1 MFPSAYGPG
10 VVCVAALSGVAVVAW
25 SPACKASTDCCS
37 LSASAFSADCV
48 TALSSSAVAGW
59 SPASEASTIV
69 AGICPPDAI
78 TFDYV
83 QQRTDAP
90 YEAVQADA
98 GASYVEEYRFDVSKL
113 EPLVAAPHSPD
124 NRKKAAECSN
134 VNIDRVYI
142 G

>member
-1 MFPSAYGPG
+1 MGLTG
-10 VVCVAALSGVAVVAW
+10 VCVYA
-25 SPACKASTDCCS
+25 
-37 LSASAFSADCV
+37 
-48 TALSSSAVAGW
+48 
-59 SPASEASTIV
+59 

-90 YEAVQADA
+90 FEAVHADA
-98 GASYVEEYRFDVSKL
+98 GASYVEEYRFDVSKI

-142 G
+142 GCVSLAPPCSPVVTPTCCG

>member
-1 MFPSAYGPG
+1 MDKAKPAYDLGKR
-10 VVCVAALSGVAVVAW
+10 LSEQCWAEY
-25 SPACKASTDCCS
+25 ASVH
-37 LSASAFSADCV
+37 AS
-48 TALSSSAVAGW
+48 
-59 SPASEASTIV
+59 
-69 AGICPPDAI
+69 GICPPDAI

-90 YEAVQADA
+90 FEAAHADA
-98 GASYVEEYRFDVSKL
+98 GASYVEEYRFDVSKI

>member
-1 MFPSAYGPG
+1 MF
-10 VVCVAALSGVAVVAW
+10 VLRLVL
-25 SPACKASTDCCS
+25 PA
-37 LSASAFSADCV
+37 
-48 TALSSSAVAGW
+48 
-59 SPASEASTIV
+59 

-90 YEAVQADA
+90 FEAVQADA
-98 GASYVEEYRFDVSKL
+98 GASYVEEYHFDVSKL